1 MTGLEH
7 GNSCSVKCFCGLIG
21 GLAPFFLSPFFLLF
35 SLFSLSSTRLE
46 TGEKKLSF
54 KTALPV
60 VAKILWRLMA
70 GGNLWRLV
78 AARIHVL
85 RSLLYK
91 RRKRPSQPRAC
102 KLRKQRFPYL
112 TAPRG
117 EYIEIPHIKKY
128 RKGA

>member
-1 MTGLEH
+1 M
-7 GNSCSVKCFCGLIG
+7 IG
-21 GLAPFFLSPFFLLF
+21 KNFRAF
-35 SLFSLSSTRLE
+35 SSDWKSFYRNE
-46 TGEKKLSF
+46 DSF
-54 KTALPV
+54 KGSVPLI
-60 VAKILWRLMA
+60 ILWQLVA
-70 GGNLWRLV
+70 GGNLRRLV
-78 AARIHVL
+78 ATRIHVL
-85 RSLLYK
+85 QSLLYK